1 MQDYLEVVEN
11 FLIAHVAE
19 NFDFFTQSFD
29 NIRDMETEMGEIK
42 STIQEIKL
50 MNDIKKEQITKNMLG
65 IYFLNRRLTVMKQI
79 REHLKLIKT
88 IKESIPVIRNLI
100 KSGTNFNTAM
110 ELIEKWFTL
119 INEKLLSGNIA
130 VGNY

>member
-29 NIRDMETEMGEIK
+29 NIRDMETEMGEIRT
-42 STIQEIKL
+42 TIQEIKM
-50 MNDIKKEQITKNMLG
+50 MNNIKKEQITKNMLG

-110 ELIEKWFTL
+110 ELIEK
-119 INEKLLSGNIA
+119 
-130 VGNY
+130 